1 MFYFFTNY
9 LKFSS
14 DFLGQIRL
22 FNAIAAIVGVMIY
35 QKFLTHVDIRYQ
47 LFWTT
52 IFASVIGNFNIL
64 LVTGENQAWG
74 IPDKLF
80 ALTDSMVLQ
89 IITQINTI
97 PVLVFA
103 ARICP
108 KNIEGTMFA
117 LLTSIENFS

>member
-1 MFYFFTNY
+1 M
-9 LKFSS
+9 
-14 DFLGQIRL
+14 
-22 FNAIAAIVGVMIY
+22 
-35 QKFLTHVDIRYQ
+35 
-47 LFWTT
+47 
-52 IFASVIGNFNIL
+52 
-64 LVTGENQAWG
+64 LVTGENTKYG

-89 IITQINTI
+89 IIMQINMI

-117 LLTSIENFS
+117 LLTSIENLSVLFSEQFGAIMTQYYDITGTNFSGLWKLILL